1 VLRTTPLYSP
11 KFCGYLP
18 EKQIHCVYF
27 SSYEEGTSERQTRT
41 ERRPPLNLR
50 SYDWTESVH
59 EHPVNLLG
67 LHSSSNN
74 NSDSVSCVCKNV
86 GMIAERRQ

>member
-1 VLRTTPLYSP
+1 MKKVRA
-11 KFCGYLP
+11 
-18 EKQIHCVYF
+18 EI
-27 SSYEEGTSERQTRT
+27 QTRKRT
-41 ERRPPLNLR
+41 RPSLNLR

-74 NSDSVSCVCKNV
+74 NSASVSFVYMNV